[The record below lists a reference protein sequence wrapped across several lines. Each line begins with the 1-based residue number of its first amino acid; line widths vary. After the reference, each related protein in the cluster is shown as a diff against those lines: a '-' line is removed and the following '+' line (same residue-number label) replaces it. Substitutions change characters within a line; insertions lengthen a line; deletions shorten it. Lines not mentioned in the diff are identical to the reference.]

1 MDQSKAEFLEQFG
14 GDYGYPDAPRGI
26 DELRAAEFKR
36 LEGVISRPSQFI
48 RENYELNL
56 SALVK
61 MKDKSFLMFVPFS
74 QSFIGNFSFVVV
86 AKRGAMSIFH
96 LSFTF

>member
-1 MDQSKAEFLEQFG
+1 LRFEELRERKEEMDQSKAEFLEQFG

-74 QSFIGNFSFVVV
+74 QSFWEF
-86 AKRGAMSIFH
+86 
-96 LSFTF
+96 